1 LKSTKTEKKSSSI
14 RTSPGI
20 EAAVLKI
27 TSRISPSHAVFEL
40 EGKLAGPWVE
50 ELRDC
55 WSKGAVSDRPV
66 RVMLCAVT
74 FVDHE
79 GKRLLAEMHR
89 QGAEL
94 VAEGCMNQV
103 IVERILQ
110 GEYT

>member
-1 LKSTKTEKKSSSI
+1 
-14 RTSPGI
+14 
-20 EAAVLKI
+20 
-27 TSRISPSHAVFEL
+27 
-40 EGKLAGPWVE
+40 
-50 ELRDC
+50 
-55 WSKGAVSDRPV
+55 
-66 RVMLCAVT
+66 MLCAVT
-74 FVDHE
+74 FVDEE